1 MRTDEEINRAIDLYS
16 DMVRRLC
23 FVHLKN
29 YADTEDI
36 FQTVFLK
43 YSQNKIDFTGN
54 EHEKAWLIRVTINAC
69 KDLLRD
75 FFRRNVVSIDTFYN
89 LPEQTTNDH
98 RYLLEEVVKLPEK
111 YRNVIYLFYYEGYSA
126 VEIGQI
132 LNRKVNTI
140 YTWLDR
146 ARAQL
151 RDVLIEGLGDEN
163 HDQ

>member
-1 MRTDEEINRAIDLYS
+1 MRTDEEITRAIDLYA

-43 YSQNKIDFTGN
+43 YAKSTLEFTSA

-69 KDLLRD
+69 KDLLNS
-75 FFRRNVVSIDTFYN
+75 FFRRNVISIDTLYDFPGN
-89 LPEQTTNDH
+89 TPNDNY
-98 RYLLEEVVKLPEK
+98 YLLEEVLKLPEK
-111 YRNVIYLFYYEGYSA
+111 YRNVVYLFYYEGYTA
-126 VEIGQI
+126 VEISEI

-146 ARAQL
+146 ARAEL
-151 RDVLIEGLGDEN
+151 REVLTNELEEGKND
-163 HDQ
+163 

>member
-1 MRTDEEINRAIDLYS
+1 MRTDVEITRAIDQYA

-43 YSQNKIDFTGN
+43 YAQSKLEFTN
-54 EHEKAWLIRVTINAC
+54 VEHEKAWLIRVTINAC
-69 KDLLRD
+69 KDLMRD
-75 FFRRNVVSIDTFYN
+75 FFRRNVVSVDALYN
-89 LPEQTTNDH
+89 LPGHTTDEH
-98 RYLLEEVVKLPEK
+98 RYLLEEVLKLPEK
-111 YRNVIYLFYYEGYSA
+111 YRNVVYLFYYEGYTA
-126 VEIGQI
+126 VEISQI

-151 RDVLIEGLGDEN
+151 RDVLTEELEEGKD
-163 HDQ
+163 DQ